1 MTKKQF
7 AGTVR
12 AHEIA
17 NNIHPQASK
26 QATDCPAD
34 LSSRTE
40 LCAPRAP
47 P

>member
-26 QATDCPAD
+26 QA
-34 LSSRTE
+34 SKQRI
-40 LCAPRAP
+40 AP
-47 P
+47 PI